1 MDCPKELCLRCAI
14 ISLWIRL
21 RLPYCSPGFESQA
34 QLLCFFN
41 LYSNSDEKWTKNIK
55 NRPALAHCFK
65 KESILVRLCNEDE
78 RGQKV
83 YLVNMRGKLQYNY
96 KVTQEIESVNVVGTK
111 LGILK
116 EGLYARECENSNW
129 QIKLSITLTNG
140 RAVPTERIH

>member
-1 MDCPKELCLRCAI
+1 MD
-14 ISLWIRL
+14 
-21 RLPYCSPGFESQA
+21 
-34 QLLCFFN
+34 
-41 LYSNSDEKWTKNIK
+41 KNIK

-111 LGILK
+111 LGTLK
-116 EGLYARECENSNW
+116 EGVYARECENSNW

-140 RAVPTERIH
+140 RAVPTERIHWSDSVAVVVVVVVFTG